1 MFGQLAETTQQ
12 VFEHIK
18 EVTCIRLAG
27 IKEVTAS
34 QANRQLSNSWG
45 GMMCQHPFSPTLG
58 AHVSTSS
65 ASAPSFHT
73 RQLFHHTT
81 CQQAC
86 IHTTA
91 HAMHAP
97 PFSHATLTLLLAI
110 NSHEKECIEAENFG
124 DILVGKRRKERLI
137 FRERDS
143 LSKKK
148 EEKRRGK
155 ERKEKEKK
163 GKEER
168 KKEKKEVCL
177 FFIFILVFSF
187 WY

>member
-1 MFGQLAETTQQ
+1 
-12 VFEHIK
+12 
-18 EVTCIRLAG
+18 
-27 IKEVTAS
+27 
-34 QANRQLSNSWG
+34 
-45 GMMCQHPFSPTLG
+45 
-58 AHVSTSS
+58 
-65 ASAPSFHT
+65 
-73 RQLFHHTT
+73 
-81 CQQAC
+81 
-86 IHTTA
+86 
-91 HAMHAP
+91 MHAP

-110 NSHEKECIEAENFG
+110 NSHEKECTEVENFG

-168 KKEKKEVCL
+168 KKERKKRSL
-177 FFIFILVFSF
+177 FVFFFYFGLFILVLRLENI
-187 WY
+187 